1 MKSIAGIIGPI
12 FLALVL
18 TVTLHP
24 IRTWL
29 EKKRQLP
36 GVGGVDRH
44 ADRRLPAA
52 RPLTLALIVSWPS
65 WPR

>member
-1 MKSIAGIIGPI
+1 MLLAAATITLAGMKSIADIIGPI

-29 EKKRQLP
+29 EKKGNVFP
-36 GVGGVDRH
+36 SG
-44 ADRRLPAA
+44 RR
-52 RPLTLALIVSWPS
+52 RSS
-65 WPR
+65 C